1 LRGVADWYDEYELLI
16 ADSSVLFRFFESGAD
31 VTTALITAI
40 GHRIHLV
47 EIVDQEI
54 ERYRN
59 DPQFA
64 DGIAAFRAAQVNVP
78 LEPRLEVTRQVQRIV
93 EMQRK
98 LGMGTA
104 DLGEYETVLM
114 ADHEWDEGPYYL
126 ILMGDGDGRGMAAQ
140 RDLPCVTSYSIV
152 VELVAR
158 GILTREQGV
167 AVARTIVRGELDE
180 ARFDAD
186 VATNAPP
193 N

>member
-1 LRGVADWYDEYELLI
+1 MADWYDEYELLI
-16 ADSSVLFRFFESGAD
+16 ADSSVLFRFFESGAG
-31 VTTALITAI
+31 VTTALMTAI

-64 DGIAAFRAAQVNVP
+64 DGIAAFRAAQVNDP

-114 ADHEWDEGPYYL
+114 ADHEWDEGTYYL
-126 ILMGDGDGRGMAAQ
+126 ILMGDGDGRGMASQ
-140 RDLPCVTSYSIV
+140 RELPYVTSYSFV

-167 AVARTIVRGELDE
+167 AVARTIVPGELDE

-186 VATNAPP
+186 VATNTPP
-193 N
+193 T